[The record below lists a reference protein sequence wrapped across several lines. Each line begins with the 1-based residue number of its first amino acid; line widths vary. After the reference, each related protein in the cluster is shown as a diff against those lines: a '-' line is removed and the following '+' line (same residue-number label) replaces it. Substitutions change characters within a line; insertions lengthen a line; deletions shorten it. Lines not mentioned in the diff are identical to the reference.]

1 MGVIKFANFGKK
13 YNNNV
18 ILANISYSFV
28 RGKVYLLLGPNGSGK
43 TTIIKSILGL
53 IKYQGQIIKDQDLKI
68 SYIPEHINFP
78 DFVSVKDF
86 LKALINLKKV
96 HDPTHIT
103 RNHLEE
109 WGLINHQNKLIK
121 NLSKGMKQK
130 LLIINSIIDDSDVY
144 IFDEPLNGLDY
155 NMQKNLL
162 AQIRKLKQ
170 QDKTIIIATHYV
182 EFYLEI
188 CDYILEIRNGKIYES
203 TN

>member
-1 MGVIKFANFGKK
+1 MEVIKFANFGKK